1 MSKHFYGY
9 DLICLNFCYHF
20 NMSNVL
26 ENQILNMQVADKNLF
41 ETYAE
46 S

>member
-1 MSKHFYGY
+1 MDMTSF
-9 DLICLNFCYHF
+9 CLNSYYHF

-26 ENQILNMQVADKNLF
+26 DNQILNMQVADKNLF